1 MSNDGSTY
9 APSVR
14 TEDDDD
20 VAMHNHRGTFQKS
33 KNFEMP
39 IDDHV
44 KVVVGRKVY
53 KLGPVI
59 GVSDDGVTAKVKAKR
74 TKKIVAKLFKFAG
87 LLTTDGKVAFNR
99 ALAQCLNLR
108 KVPGQYADDA
118 TTWAPKA
125 HNVQLAERVIA
136 AIQGHWDAQLSVHL
150 KVALNLSNDK
160 LDRIRAGLS
169 FDCSVA
175 PDGQCVKKRKLL
187 RVPGVKPEH
196 ELRFPVIA
204 GSCAAHTTMVATA
217 EDAGMTVGTDG
228 SVVVPIYRSI
238 ENRVAE
244 LNPDELDLQIYTSRI
259 RRGSGAGPEVP
270 AATKR
275 MRQRVE
281 FQITADGA
289 NGDRKKKYIQCCLRP
304 MPDPDGGFGFAS
316 TPNSP
321 QSLDL
326 VLLYCGSESY
336 AEWKRQTEECRK
348 QMDHVIKHHHVSN
361 FGIDNGPMIQVPVA
375 FSFGADMA
383 LLQQE
388 MGIYSYNWCM
398 WCQSHKDDW
407 GVTLQADGSYAVKN
421 FKLWTTLERIHAA
434 HCLADGETEAT
445 CSFCALLITREV
457 DRESRETAETCRTEG
472 CGGQIIGRPPVFTA
486 IENKRKRACF
496 LHLLLRIVAIM
507 FKYLIL
513 PSIANEATAKAV
525 MEFLEKDLK
534 CYRPKI
540 TAVTKN
546 ICMEIMQVISFKGQ
560 ESERLLARWDDLSN
574 LVLPDSPASEQI
586 VSNVLG
592 EPCVVSPR
600 AMSISSGKKF
610 REYYAEAARRCPSKQ
625 ERKDKGRRLHALGT
639 AWTLEW
645 TRAGLGHHITPYIH
659 TLVCGIPLQSLDV
672 DLIDH
677 SGQAVE
683 HSHQIVKAVPTNNQI
698 QPDSDEPLVQDA
710 VGTGGKQSRRQN
722 RGAVGCVQQKGVALA
737 AMMELRRD
745 SSLPPSKATRTRERR
760 QSKEG
765 HLDYDQKSDWQSHT
779 DPERVQELQEQYNLT
794 GWWTRCYVRRAHV

>member
-20 VAMHNHRGTFQKS
+20 VATRNHMGTFESQRT
-33 KNFEMP
+33 FAMP
-39 IDDHV
+39 IDPQV

-53 KLGPVI
+53 KLGQVI
-59 GVSDDGVTAKVKAKR
+59 GVSDDGVTAQTKAQN

-118 TTWAPKA
+118 TTWAPEA

-169 FDCSVA
+169 FDCSVG

-187 RVPGVKPEH
+187 RVPGLKPEH
-196 ELRFPVIA
+196 ELQFPVIA
-204 GSCAAHTTMVATA
+204 GSHAAHTTMVATA

-238 ENRVAE
+238 KNRVAE
-244 LNPDELDLQIYTSRI
+244 LNPDELDLQNFTSRL

-281 FQITADGA
+281 FQLTADGA
-289 NGDRKKKYIQCCLRP
+289 NGDRKKKYIQVCLRA
-304 MPDPDGGFGFAS
+304 MPHPDGDFAFAS

-321 QSLDL
+321 QGLDL

-388 MGIYSYNWCM
+388 MGIYS
-398 WCQSHKDDW
+398 
-407 GVTLQADGSYAVKN
+407 
-421 FKLWTTLERIHAA
+421 
-434 HCLADGETEAT
+434 
-445 CSFCALLITREV
+445 
-457 DRESRETAETCRTEG
+457 
-472 CGGQIIGRPPVFTA
+472 
-486 IENKRKRACF
+486 
-496 LHLLLRIVAIM
+496 
-507 FKYLIL
+507 
-513 PSIANEATAKAV
+513 
-525 MEFLEKDLK
+525 
-534 CYRPKI
+534 
-540 TAVTKN
+540 
-546 ICMEIMQVISFKGQ
+546 
-560 ESERLLARWDDLSN
+560 
-574 LVLPDSPASEQI
+574 
-586 VSNVLG
+586 
-592 EPCVVSPR
+592 
-600 AMSISSGKKF
+600 
-610 REYYAEAARRCPSKQ
+610 
-625 ERKDKGRRLHALGT
+625 
-639 AWTLEW
+639 
-645 TRAGLGHHITPYIH
+645 
-659 TLVCGIPLQSLDV
+659 
-672 DLIDH
+672 
-677 SGQAVE
+677 
-683 HSHQIVKAVPTNNQI
+683 
-698 QPDSDEPLVQDA
+698 
-710 VGTGGKQSRRQN
+710 
-722 RGAVGCVQQKGVALA
+722 
-737 AMMELRRD
+737 
-745 SSLPPSKATRTRERR
+745 
-760 QSKEG
+760 
-765 HLDYDQKSDWQSHT
+765 
-779 DPERVQELQEQYNLT
+779 
-794 GWWTRCYVRRAHV
+794 